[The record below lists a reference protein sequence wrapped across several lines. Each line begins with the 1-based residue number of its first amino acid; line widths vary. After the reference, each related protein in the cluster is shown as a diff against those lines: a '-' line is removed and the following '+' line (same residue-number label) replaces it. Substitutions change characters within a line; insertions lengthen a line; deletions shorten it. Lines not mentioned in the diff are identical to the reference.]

1 MDSIISHMKT
11 SVDFSKKSWMF
22 RPGNKGYWFGKKRS
36 KETIEK
42 IRKTKRRQYKNFEN
56 HPNWKGGRIS
66 NGHGYIQIRLEKG
79 LYRLEHRL
87 VMERFI
93 GRKLKRFEYVH
104 HKNGIKT
111 DNRIENLALMTPE
124 DHCHHHAIQQ
134 IRKTALNFICQS
146 CDKEFENWN
155 YVKFRKY
162 CTIDCRKIRRKS
174 LLHDSS

>member
-1 MDSIISHMKT
+1 MKRYK
-11 SVDFSKKSWMF
+11 DIQ
-22 RPGNKGYWFGKKRS
+22 GYRGRYRIYEDWRIWSAWGKKF
-36 KETIEK
+36 K
-42 IRKTKRRQYKNFEN
+42 KRR
-56 HPNWKGGRIS
+56 IS
-66 NGHGYIQIRLEKG
+66 KDGYVVTVLWNKRAKSVKCKWFSI
-79 LYRLEHRL
+79 HRL
-87 VMERFI
+87 LYLYFI
-93 GRKLKRFEYVH
+93 GKIPKGKQIN

-174 LLHDSS
+174 LLHDSSKML